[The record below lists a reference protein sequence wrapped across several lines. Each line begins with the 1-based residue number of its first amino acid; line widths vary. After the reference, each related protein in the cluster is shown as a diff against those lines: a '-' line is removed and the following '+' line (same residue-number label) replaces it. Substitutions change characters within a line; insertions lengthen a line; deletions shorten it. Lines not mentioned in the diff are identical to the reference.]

1 MLMGYWL
8 RETTMTAVGYAVSI
22 GLPNCVPLRFS
33 VKKGFHGQIKQKMLH
48 TLFSVL
54 GIYYTLAETV
64 KIIVPFV
71 FRF

>member
-1 MLMGYWL
+1 MLTGYWL
-8 RETTMTAVGYAVSI
+8 RETVTAVGYAVGI
-22 GLPNCVPLRFS
+22 GLLSCGPLRFS

-54 GIYYTLAETV
+54 GIYYTLAEIV
-64 KIIVPFV
+64 KIVVPFV